1 MIQHNINQM
10 FQQMDDLKL
19 ELVEKNKLYK
29 TKLDELF
36 GSTKS
41 QLIEPMDEL
50 SLVESEVIE
59 QPKEKKKKNK
69 KNKQLI
75 ELE

>member
-1 MIQHNINQM
+1 MDQHNINQM
-10 FQQMDDLKL
+10 FQQMDDLKI
-19 ELVEKNKLYK
+19 ELVGKNELYK

-36 GSTKS
+36 GLAKG

-50 SLVESEVIE
+50 SLVESEAIE